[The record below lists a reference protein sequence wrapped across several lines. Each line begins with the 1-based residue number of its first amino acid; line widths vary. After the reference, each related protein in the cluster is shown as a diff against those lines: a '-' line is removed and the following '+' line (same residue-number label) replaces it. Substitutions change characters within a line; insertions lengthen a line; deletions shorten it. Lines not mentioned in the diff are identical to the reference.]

1 MIECNMINQNINE
14 LLIAFANCNKIK
26 NSDLVQLVELV
37 AAVYNCANGGTDYG
51 EQTTIVYE
59 PLDNQIVNFPIN
71 SFHSFSI
78 MVLEGNI
85 TETTGLTTVTYP
97 TGTVLNTEFTN
108 LNQTPI
114 IFTVTSGSKVVLKYL
129 TQTT

>member
-1 MIECNMINQNINE
+1 MINCNEINQVVNE
-14 LLIAFANCNKIK
+14 LLISFANCKHIK
-26 NSDLVQLVELV
+26 NSDLIKLVELIS
-37 AAVYNCANGGTDYG
+37 AVNSCANGGTDYG
-51 EQTTIVYE
+51 VETTEIYE
-59 PLDNQIVNFPIN
+59 PLTDEIVSYPIN

-85 TETTGLTTVTYP
+85 TEQTGITVVTYP

-114 IFTVTSGSKVVLKYL
+114 TFTILAGSKVVVKYL
-129 TQTT
+129 TETI